1 MVFDTLEDG
10 NTDTAQAA
18 TEVKSPWR
26 FGFLV
31 QQFEGVDKSGDGQM
45 RGHGNRETGET
56 RGRGDE
62 VTNDRRVSAS
72 PCLRVPASLLLH
84 GLDSVHAPF
93 EHDYHAFAE

>member
-31 QQFEGVDKSGDGQM
+31 QQFEGVDKSGDG
-45 RGHGNRETGET
+45 ETG
-56 RGRGDE
+56 GRGDTATFGGN
-62 VTNDRRVSAS
+62 VTAS
-72 PCLRVPASLLLH
+72 PRPSVSPSLLLH

>member
-45 RGHGNRETGET
+45 RGHGNRET
-56 RGRGDE
+56 RGRGDAG
-62 VTNDRRVSAS
+62 TRR
-72 PCLRVPASLLLH
+72 R
-84 GLDSVHAPF
+84 G
-93 EHDYHAFAE
+93 YK